1 MLYVFVYI
9 KCTVFHL
16 GCLQSTLSSIWQFFK
31 RSDLIRKEKARYLHH
46 HRRIIFLI
54 PQQFR
59 SYHARSRWLHS
70 ANIIFHCEHGPFY
83 GFYYLRERSCSAG
96 SSYRGCRKMTP
107 SPTPPADPVGTCG
120 VDNPHICNRR
130 YSRSARCPAG
140 SRRHC
145 SRLLETE
152 KLSPRLTSGPE
163 FPGTIDDMSDE
174 ERHRLKRSPSKDIS
188 WDVGYLGD
196 SSPNA
201 WNCARLFGVLYY
213 QWYFAPICCRTEYLR
228 VTTITFVYSSTDL
241 KKIYRWQIC

>member
-1 MLYVFVYI
+1 MIGFN
-9 KCTVFHL
+9 
-16 GCLQSTLSSIWQFFK
+16 Q
-31 RSDLIRKEKARYLHH
+31 RKSA
-46 HRRIIFLI
+46 IFT
-54 PQQFR
+54 PPS
-59 SYHARSRWLHS
+59 SYHFLDSAIVPILPRAKPLHL

-120 VDNPHICNRR
+120 VDNPHICNHRH
-130 YSRSARCPAG
+130 SRSARCPAG

-163 FPGTIDDMSDE
+163 FPETIDDMFDGTVKTLPV
-174 ERHRLKRSPSKDIS
+174 ERYLLRCWIS
-188 WDVGYLGD
+188 RD

-201 WNCARLFGVLYY
+201 
-213 QWYFAPICCRTEYLR
+213 
-228 VTTITFVYSSTDL
+228 
-241 KKIYRWQIC
+241 